1 MKEDC
6 YMNNEER
13 KIFWETLGSLQGID
27 GKKEMEVLKE
37 TIKYPKYIYRFRAV
51 EEKTLDALRKNRLF
65 FSTSN
70 YYDDP
75 FDTFIHVDI
84 RGFKDLLSKAPQVLQ
99 NSEQIGSMFK
109 YISEQW
115 LKVQV
120 NDEQKNAFIE
130 YLKNMVLNQSVQMM
144 MTEYIRNIR
153 NEIKKDTWSV
163 CFSED
168 GLNENLWLKYA
179 NQHKGFV
186 VAYDLE
192 KDVNLRCG
200 KEAKCN
206 TCGINEFGTPLYPM
220 YYSDEKYNATK
231 FAQFLMTCK
240 MIGNNLNDELL
251 NKIISDMGNQMWE
264 RERITLIKKE
274 CHRYDKE
281 WRMIA
286 ASYFKEGP
294 VMREWIPDAVIL
306 GYSMSASDE
315 AEVIGT
321 AYQAG
326 IKKIYKCYINDDG
339 DLDAILLP
347 LLDNRK

>member
-1 MKEDC
+1 
-6 YMNNEER
+6 MNNEER
-13 KIFWETLGSLQGID
+13 KIFWETLRSLNGID
-27 GKKEMEVLKE
+27 CKKDREVINE
-37 TIKYPKYIYRFRAV
+37 VIKYPKYLYRFRAV
-51 EEKTLDALRKNRLF
+51 EEKTLDALRKNRLY

-84 RGFKDLLSKAPQVLQ
+84 REFKDLLSKAPQALQ
-99 NSEQIGSMFK
+99 NSEQIGSMVE
-109 YISEQW
+109 YILEKW
-115 LKVQV
+115 FKVQV
-120 NDEQKNAFIE
+120 QEEQKNALVE
-130 YLKNMVLNQSVQMM
+130 YLKSMVLNSSVQIM
-144 MTEYIRNIR
+144 MTDYIRNIR

-179 NQHKGFV
+179 NQHRGFV
-186 VAYDLE
+186 VVYDLE
-192 KDVNLRCG
+192 NGANLRCG
-200 KEAKCN
+200 REEKCR
-206 TCGINEFGTPLYPM
+206 TCGINEFGTPLYPI

-231 FAQFLMTCK
+231 FAQFLATCK
-240 MIGNNLNDELL
+240 MIGNKLNEEML
-251 NKIISDMGNQMWE
+251 NQIMADMGNQLWE

-286 ASYFKEGP
+286 ATYFKEGP

-306 GYSMSASDE
+306 GYSMSVSDE

-347 LLDNRK
+347 MFDGRK